1 MHAKP
6 FIVNFF
12 NDIIFKTNLCHILIN
27 LVYKKATFQARCSLS
42 KSWGF
47 FMSHLLR
54 PGTHTKTPRWGL
66 KIGCNCPTLGQHQNC
81 FFPVNKLQI
90 LYSWDICN
98 NLIKTH
104 EAPYANCSATSYNH
118 YSPVIIIIAKKITL
132 IRLISMTEL

>member
-1 MHAKP
+1 MQSKQ
-6 FIVNFF
+6 
-12 NDIIFKTNLCHILIN
+12 KLRILR
-27 LVYKKATFQARCSLS
+27 VTPSRARYSYKNPTVGLKNRVQLP
-42 KSWGF
+42 
-47 FMSHLLR
+47 H
-54 PGTHTKTPRWGL
+54 PGTTPKL
-66 KIGCNCPTLGQHQNC
+66 

-118 YSPVIIIIAKKITL
+118 HSAVIIIIAKKITL